1 MPNSTCRIRKMR
13 SEEYPMLEDFLYE
26 AIFQRDPANRLPRS
40 VVHEPALWIYVDGFG
55 QCPDDHCLCAQ
66 VGQVVA
72 GAVWVRNIAGYGS
85 VDDETPEFAISVLPA
100 YRGQRIGA
108 DARHARPLEDGGLSE
123 GVARSAKGQ
132 LCACDVSRRR
142 LSHGRRK
149 RRGIHHGARPEI
161 DRSVKRA
168 RQASGEL
175 RCRAIC
181 L

>member
-100 YRGQRIGA
+100 YRGQRIGTA
-108 DARHARPLEDGGLSE
+108 LM
-123 GVARSAKGQ
+123 
-132 LCACDVSRRR
+132 
-142 LSHGRRK
+142 
-149 RRGIHHGARPEI
+149 
-161 DRSVKRA
+161 RA
-168 RQASGEL
+168 MLVHLKTAGYQKASLAVQKDNYALAMYRAVGFRTVGENDEEYIMVHDL
-175 RCRAIC
+175 KSIEA
-181 L
+181 

>member
-1 MPNSTCRIRKMR
+1 MPNSTCCIRKMR

-40 VVHEPALWIYVDGFG
+40 IVHEPALWIYVDGFG

-100 YRGQRIGA
+100 YRGQGIGTA
-108 DARHARPLEDGGLSE
+108 LM
-123 GVARSAKGQ
+123 
-132 LCACDVSRRR
+132 
-142 LSHGRRK
+142 
-149 RRGIHHGARPEI
+149 
-161 DRSVKRA
+161 RA
-168 RQASGEL
+168 MLVHLKTAGYQKASLAVQKDNYALAMYRAVGFRTVGENDEEYIMVHDL
-175 RCRAIC
+175 KSIEA
-181 L
+181 